1 MLKKVEAYVS
11 KWHMIEK
18 GDCIITGVSGGG
30 DSVCLLFVL
39 LELREK
45 IPFELY
51 AVHVN
56 HELRGAQAD
65 ADEEFVR
72 ALCRQQDIPLDVYR
86 IDVAAVAR
94 ERRQSEEEAG
104 RDVRREAFQEAMRK
118 YHGTKIALAHHMND
132 NAETFFLNVSRGTG
146 IKGLGGMR
154 PVHEEW
160 IRPLLC
166 VEREEI
172 ERYLEENHIPYCID
186 ETNTSDDYTRN
197 RIRNHVIPYL
207 EAEVNAASVAH
218 IAGTMEHLQEVQ
230 MFLEEQVKIYF
241 EACVKETELG
251 YILDKGIFAT
261 VPKVLQPLLVKN
273 MLAKVSAREKDIGAA
288 HVESLLDL
296 LQKQVGRKMD
306 LPYAV
311 EAKRTYEG
319 IVVRR
324 KLKGSRLITPLPAKP
339 KLQER
344 EYAVISTDIGSIRF
358 ILSQA
363 KPEYMYLEQ
372 KSNTK
377 RFDYDI
383 ISEEICVRTRQPG
396 DYLTIHPDGRTQKLK
411 AFFINEKIPEEER
424 DRILLVADGNHI
436 LWVVGYRDNPIYR
449 VQKETKRILEI
460 QINKGEED
468 DGRDN

>member
-11 KWHMIEK
+11 RWHMIEK
-18 GDCIITGVSGGG
+18 GDCVIAGVSGGG

-39 LELREK
+39 LELRKK

-56 HELRGAQAD
+56 HGLRGKCAD

-72 ALCRQQDIPLDVYR
+72 VLCGRHEVPLDVYR
-86 IDVAAVAR
+86 VDVATVAR

-132 NAETFFLNVSRGTG
+132 NAETFLLNLSRGTG

-154 PVHEEW
+154 PMCKEW

-172 ERYLEENHIPYCID
+172 ERYLEEKHISYCTD
-186 ETNTSDDYTRN
+186 ETNASDDYTRN

-207 EAEVNAASVAH
+207 EEEVNAASVAH

-230 MFLEEQVKIYF
+230 MYLEEQVKIYY

-251 YILDKGIFAT
+251 YILDKESFET
-261 VPKVLQPLLVKN
+261 VPKVLRPILVKN
-273 MLAKVSAREKDIGAA
+273 MLARLSKREKDISAI
-288 HVESLLDL
+288 HVESLIDL
-296 LQKQVGRKMD
+296 LRKQVGRKID
-306 LPYAV
+306 LPYSI
-311 EAKRTYEG
+311 EAKRIYEG
-319 IVVRR
+319 VRLQIKQIGAAEKNEAGYR
-324 KLKGSRLITPLPAKP
+324 IQSRIYDAC
-339 KLQER
+339 ER
-344 EYAVISTDIGSIRF
+344 I
-358 ILSQA
+358 
-363 KPEYMYLEQ
+363 PELAE

-396 DYLTIHPDGRTQKLK
+396 DYITIHPDGRTQKLK

-424 DRILLVADGNHI
+424 DRILLVADGSHI

-449 VQKETKRILEI
+449 VHEDTKQILEI